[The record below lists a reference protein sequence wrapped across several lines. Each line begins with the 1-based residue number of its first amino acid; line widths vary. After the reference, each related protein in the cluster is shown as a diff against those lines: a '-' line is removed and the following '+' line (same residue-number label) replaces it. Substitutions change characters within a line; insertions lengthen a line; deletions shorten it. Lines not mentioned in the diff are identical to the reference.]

1 MNYLIDTHV
10 LIWFTEG
17 NTQLPVNVRAI
28 IADPINSIFVSHVS
42 IWEIAVKSSIGKL
55 NLSVS
60 LTELESNLARNGFIE
75 LPTRFAHFNEIAGL
89 SMHHQD
95 PFDRLL
101 VAQAIAE
108 DFIFITCDKKITGF
122 SVKLLMF

>member
-17 NTQLPVNVRAI
+17 DAQLPVNIQSI
-28 IADPINSIFVSHVS
+28 IADPMNNIFVSHVS
-42 IWEIAVKSSIGKL
+42 IWEIAVKKSIGKL

-60 LTELESNLARNGFIE
+60 LTALEASLAQNGFIE
-75 LPTRFAHFNEIAGL
+75 LPTRFAHFKEIAGL

-95 PFDRLL
+95 PFDRFL

-108 DFIFITCDKKITGF
+108 DFTFITCDKKIMGF